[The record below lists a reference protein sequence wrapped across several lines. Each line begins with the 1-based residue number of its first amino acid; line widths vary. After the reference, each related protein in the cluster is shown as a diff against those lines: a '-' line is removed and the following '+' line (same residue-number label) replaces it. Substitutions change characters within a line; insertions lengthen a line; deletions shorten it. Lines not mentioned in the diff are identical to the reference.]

1 VAKTS
6 NLREFQEAI
15 LAKLKDAANQVGM
28 ESLSRLGV
36 IVGTK
41 RFLINLNEVKEV
53 LPVPPVLSVPLTKS
67 WFLGTTNVR
76 GNLYNVSDLAQF
88 LNMPPTAKSVNNRI
102 MLLSTE
108 STAQVALLVDGLVG
122 LRSIH
127 EMHAESDNDESRQLF
142 SKQRLSDAEGNEWFE
157 LDTEGLVQ
165 DKNFVQPV

>member
-1 VAKTS
+1 MAKTS

-15 LAKLKDAANQVGM
+15 LAKLKDAANQVGT
-28 ESLSRLGV
+28 ESSSRLGV

-53 LPVPPVLSVPLTKS
+53 LPVPPILSVPLTKS

-88 LNMPPTAKSVNNRI
+88 LNMPPTVKSVNNRI

-108 STAQVALLVDGLVG
+108 TTAQVALLVDGLVG
-122 LRSIH
+122 LRSIQ
-127 EMHAESDNDESRQLF
+127 EMHTELDEDASKQLF
-142 SKQRLSDAEGNEWFE
+142 SKQRLSDVDGNEWFE
-157 LDTEGLVQ
+157 FDTEGLVQ

>member
-1 VAKTS
+1 MAKTS

-28 ESLSRLGV
+28 ESTSRLGV
-36 IVGTK
+36 VVGTK

-108 STAQVALLVDGLVG
+108 TTAQVALLVDGLVG
-122 LRSIH
+122 LRSVQ
-127 EMHAESDNDESRQLF
+127 EMHVESGNDESKQLF
-142 SKQRLSDAEGNEWFE
+142 SKQRLSDADGNEWFE

-165 DKNFVQPV
+165 DKNFIQPI

>member
-1 VAKTS
+1 MAKTS

-28 ESLSRLGV
+28 ESTSRLGV
-36 IVGTK
+36 VVGTK

-102 MLLSTE
+102 MLLSIET
-108 STAQVALLVDGLVG
+108 TAQVALLVDGLVG
-122 LRSIH
+122 LRSVQ
-127 EMHAESDNDESRQLF
+127 EMHVESGNDESKQLF
-142 SKQRLSDAEGNEWFE
+142 SKQRLSDADGNEWFE

-165 DKNFVQPV
+165 DKNFIQPI

>member
-15 LAKLKDAANQVGM
+15 LAKLKDAANQVGT
-28 ESLSRLGV
+28 ESSSRLGV
-36 IVGTK
+36 VVGTK

-53 LPVPPVLSVPLTKS
+53 LPVPPILSVPLTKS

-108 STAQVALLVDGLVG
+108 TTAQVALLVDGLVG
-122 LRSIH
+122 LRSVQ
-127 EMHAESDNDESRQLF
+127 EMHTESDNDESKQLF
-142 SKQRLSDAEGNEWFE
+142 SKQKLSDADGNEWYE

-165 DKNFVQPV
+165 DKNFIQPV